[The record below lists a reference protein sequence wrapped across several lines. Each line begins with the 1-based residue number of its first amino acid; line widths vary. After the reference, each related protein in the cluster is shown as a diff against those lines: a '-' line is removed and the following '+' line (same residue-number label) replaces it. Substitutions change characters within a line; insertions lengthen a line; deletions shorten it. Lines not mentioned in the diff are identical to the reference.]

1 MSSEGPLSDITVIE
15 MAIHRAGP
23 FCGALL
29 ADMGADVI
37 KIERPSV
44 GDPTRTT
51 GPGPE
56 EKAATFMALNR
67 NKRSVTVD
75 LKTTDGKEAI
85 YNLVEDADVFIEN
98 FGYGVT
104 ERLEVGYDTLKEIN
118 EDIVYASVKGYGK
131 TGPLKEKK
139 GLDLIMQAE
148 GGIMSVTGPE
158 GGPPVKVGQAISDIG
173 TGMFAAIGIL
183 ARLHE
188 REVTDDSFVG
198 EFDIGLFDTVVSFM
212 NEYSTIHSMTGEVFG
227 PQGTSHQTM
236 VPYQLFETKDAYI
249 VTGVPSD
256 ERWDDFVDMLGRE
269 NIRKYKTNQ
278 QRLENKDKVTNVIQ
292 NEFEKH
298 TTEYWEETLT
308 EHGFPCG
315 PLNDIGDVVEHEQ
328 VEARDLVEDFD
339 DPDWGTCKLPG
350 FPLHFPDHDTTIDTP
365 APSLGEHT
373 DEVFSSVA
381 ENQSTLDQWK
391 EGSAFGN

>member
-1 MSSEGPLSDITVIE
+1 MSSDGPLSDVTVVE
-15 MAIHRAGP
+15 LAIHRAGP

-29 ADMGADVI
+29 ADMGAEVI
-37 KIERPSV
+37 KIERPGV

-56 EKAATFMALNR
+56 QKAATFMALNR
-67 NKRSVTVD
+67 NKKSATVN
-75 LKTTDGKEAI
+75 LKTADGKEALH
-85 YNLVEDADVFIEN
+85 NLIKDADVFIEN
-98 FGYGVT
+98 FGHGVA
-104 ERLEVGYDTLKEIN
+104 ERLNVGYEELREIN
-118 EDIVYASVKGYGK
+118 EDIVYASIKGYGK

-148 GGIMSVTGPE
+148 GGIMSVTGSE
-158 GGPPVKVGQAISDIG
+158 GGSPVKVGQAIGDIG
-173 TGMFAAIGIL
+173 TAMFSTIGIL

-188 REVTDDSFVG
+188 RDASDDEIVG
-198 EFDIGLFDTVVSFM
+198 QFDIGLFDTIVSFM
-212 NEYSTIHSMTGEVFG
+212 NEYSTLHSMTGEVFE

-269 NIRKYKTNQ
+269 EIRQYQTND
-278 QRLENKDKVTNVIQ
+278 QRLEHKEEVTQVIQ
-292 NEFEKH
+292 EEFEKQ
-298 TTEYWEETLT
+298 TTEHWQETLT

-328 VEARDLVEDFD
+328 VKARDLIEDFD

-350 FPLHFPDHDTTIDTP
+350 FPLRFPDYDTTIDTP
-365 APSLGEHT
+365 APTLGEHT

-381 ENQSTLDQWK
+381 KNQSTLDQWR
-391 EGSAFGN
+391 EGGAFDG